1 MFRVWIVGYVEV
13 SLQKNNKVLDAIDLI
28 FQELRKAEE
37 KHPGWPDDVVH
48 AVAIMVEEAGEAMQ
62 AALDVH
68 YRGRGIEDLRIELAQ
83 TGAMAIR
90 ALIHLEDDK

>member
-1 MFRVWIVGYVEV
+1 MNAPR
-13 SLQKNNKVLDAIDLI
+13 SLMLPNAFDLI
-28 FQELRKAEE
+28 FSELRRAEE
-37 KHPGWPDDVVH
+37 IHPGWPEDVVH

-68 YRGRGIEDLRIELAQ
+68 YRNRCIDDLRIELAQ